1 MMQKIEIRLTLSR
14 LVTQNVC
21 VMGIFYLYLLHLAS
35 RMNHWLF
42 WKKLGAGG
50 KIFSR
55 NKEIKY
61 LQNFKYNLPSDRCT
75 YIYIYI
81 SNCDGIL
88 IDFRRKRKSFPLFQ
102 KYDSSSRKEK
112 FLRFPDI
119 KNDRQLVE
127 KTRVRR

>member
-1 MMQKIEIRLTLSR
+1 MY
-14 LVTQNVC
+14 V
-21 VMGIFYLYLLHLAS
+21 
-35 RMNHWLF
+35 
-42 WKKLGAGG
+42 
-50 KIFSR
+50 
-55 NKEIKY
+55 
-61 LQNFKYNLPSDRCT
+61 
-75 YIYIYI
+75 YIYI